1 MRRPGP
7 TTASLR
13 ESSLPT
19 TLPAV
24 TLILGGARSGKSAH
38 AESLVLQSGLAPI
51 YIATAEALDGE
62 MAARI
67 RHHRDR
73 RSVAWHTVEAPL
85 ALAEA
90 LLTQSRA
97 DRALLVDCL
106 TLWLTN
112 LLLAQRDLDAASGQ
126 LLAALAVLPGP
137 VVLVSNEVGLGVVP
151 LGRLSRD
158 FVDCAGRLH
167 QRLAAQADW
176 VRFVA
181 AGLPL
186 DLKAP
191 AAACIS

>member
-1 MRRPGP
+1 LRRPGP

-73 RSVAWHTVEAPL
+73 RSVTWHTV
-85 ALAEA
+85 
-90 LLTQSRA
+90 
-97 DRALLVDCL
+97 
-106 TLWLTN
+106 
-112 LLLAQRDLDAASGQ
+112 
-126 LLAALAVLPGP
+126 AALAVLPGP

>member
-1 MRRPGP
+1 M
-7 TTASLR
+7 
-13 ESSLPT
+13 
-19 TLPAV
+19 

-151 LGRLSRD
+151 LGRLSRY
-158 FVDCAGRLH
+158 FVDGAGRLH

-176 VRFVA
+176 VRFIA